1 MSKTVAELVVER
13 LIAWNVEVIF
23 GFPGDGVNGLFGA
36 LRTHKDK
43 IRFIQVR
50 HEEAAAFAA
59 RRDMPN
65 SPAAWVSVSQHRD
78 LVEFTF

>member
-1 MSKTVAELVVER
+1 MSKTVADLVVER

-43 IRFIQVR
+43 IRFTQVR

-59 RRDMPN
+59 
-65 SPAAWVSVSQHRD
+65 
-78 LVEFTF
+78 